1 MCAPIIAVGIMA
13 AAAIGGA
20 ISSAVA
26 GAKQKDAAQQRAR
39 AYETMAKDAED
50 RGTLEATRIVSK
62 GGVAAAQA
70 TGAYAAAG
78 VKVSEGSAAEIPAD
92 VKALALID
100 AHTRKSNA
108 RREAMGLRQ
117 QRDTANTEGDLAS
130 LTGWLGFGTAL
141 LKGAAGVAGAAYG
154 GGGGA
159 AVAEA
164 GASTGVTVSSL
175 GGGMTLSGG
184 K

>member
-26 GAKQKDAAQQRAR
+26 GEKQKTAAQQRAR
-39 AYETMAKDAED
+39 AYEMMAKDAED

-108 RREAMGLRQ
+108 RREAMGLRA
-117 QRDTANTEGDLAS
+117 QRDVANTEGDLAGM
-130 LTGWLGFGTAL
+130 TGWLGFGTAL
-141 LKGAAGVAGAAYG
+141 LKGAAGVAGAGFG
-154 GGGGA
+154 GGGSA

-164 GASTGVTVSSL
+164 GASTGVSL
-175 GGGMTLSGG
+175 GSLYTPTARVT
-184 K
+184 